1 MTMTECMTNYGYQS
15 HALSVIK
22 HVQSKILAGGRQLD
36 KKDFINWGSVV

>member
-22 HVQSKILAGGRQLD
+22 HVRSEIISGGRQLD
-36 KKDFINWGSVV
+36 KKDFIKWESVV